1 MSIARYL
8 AVAVL
13 AVGISAN
20 SVEATTITLNYDFVA
35 NGFFPEGAPVDPVT
49 GSFSITFDTLLS
61 GPNETRGIRITNLN
75 IALDSRP
82 AFFYIAEIDRL
93 IIGGLA
99 FGAVGLEAGSN
110 DFGLVMD
117 NVSSI
122 NPVFLG
128 FSYSHTGAITNFR
141 ALSGRLTPSPV
152 PEPATLS
159 LLSLGLVSFA
169 ASRLWRQHR
178 PS

>member
-8 AVAVL
+8 TLAVL

-20 SVEATTITLNYDFVA
+20 SVEATWINFYYDFVA
-35 NGFFPEGAPVDPVT
+35 TDFGPEGAPVDPVT
-49 GSFSITFDTLLS
+49 GSLFIGFDDRDILRDVTK
-61 GPNETRGIRITNLN
+61 GISVRNLN
-75 IALDSRP
+75 IAFDGPP
-82 AFFYIAEIDRL
+82 AFTYFTEIDRL
-93 IIGGLA
+93 LIHGHPLG
-99 FGAVGLEAGSN
+99 EDRPN
-110 DFGLVMD
+110 DFSLSVD
-117 NVSSI
+117 AVSSI
-122 NPVFLG
+122 SPRFNLFVYSQAG
-128 FSYSHTGAITNFR
+128 SITRFSSR
-141 ALSGRLTPSPV
+141 SGRLTPARV